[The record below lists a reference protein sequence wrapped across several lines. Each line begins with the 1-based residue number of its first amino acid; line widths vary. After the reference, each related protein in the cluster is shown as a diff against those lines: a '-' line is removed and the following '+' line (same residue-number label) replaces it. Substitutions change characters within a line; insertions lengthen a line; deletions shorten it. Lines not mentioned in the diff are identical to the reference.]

1 MRRRGSVSFV
11 VEVMRRRFP
20 QNGATTSDL
29 DRKSGARIGPIG
41 AGGLSVT
48 PLIAR
53 EGAVIRRSKRRRL
66 PPSGSSASPALL
78 NRHGRIIGAILVQA
92 ASFLVSSRPGRPT
105 SRCKSPPA
113 TWSQPLRHNRTD
125 KRKSRDPDGYCKVSS
140 WKIQSTLC
148 FDKKPKNDQPA
159 AGGVARA
166 REASP
171 PTGPRPR
178 YRPTADRPPRT
189 RRPRNPARALRNRPF
204 RPTSPRQAASCA
216 AARS

>member
-78 NRHGRIIGAILVQA
+78 NRHGRIIGAMA
-92 ASFLVSSRPGRPT
+92 ASFLVSSRSGRPT

-113 TWSQPLRHNRTD
+113 TWAHPLRHHRTD
-125 KRKSRDPDGYCKVSS
+125 KRKSHDPDAFCKVSS
-140 WKIQSTLC
+140 SKIQSKLC
-148 FDKKPKNDQPA
+148 FDEKPKNDQPA
-159 AGGVARA
+159 ASRVARA
-166 REASP
+166 REASS
-171 PTGPRPR
+171 PTAPTPRS
-178 YRPTADRPPRT
+178 RPTADRFPRT

-204 RPTSPRQAASCA
+204 RRTSSSRAASCA
-216 AARS
+216 AERS